1 MKKTDV
7 SKTEKSNDEYSDL
20 EMLELFKDE
29 SMDCF
34 EEDEDRDEDVMD
46 LTNDISFRISRK
58 MLMVLEEIMAKDSD
72 LLVHIPNLNDGC

>member
-29 SMDCF
+29 AMDCF
-34 EEDEDRDEDVMD
+34 EEDEDKDEDVMD
-46 LTNDISFRISRK
+46 LSNAISFRISRK
-58 MLMVLEEIMAKDSD
+58 MLMVLEEIMDKD
-72 LLVHIPNLNDGC
+72 L